1 MGDIILAR
9 QKLEFSNDDMRRML
23 VLSMRGVERYRIAN
37 RFDVTPSKVTQV
49 LESDKILKLR
59 SRLCDKIDGLLF
71 NEGEGTTNEQPS

>member
-1 MGDIILAR
+1 MGEIILAR

-59 SRLCDKIDGLLF
+59 NRLCDKIDGLLF
-71 NEGEGTTNEQPS
+71 NEGEGTTNEQSS

>member
-1 MGDIILAR
+1 MGEIILAR

-59 SRLCDKIDGLLF
+59 NRLCDKIDGLLF